1 MNSTNG
7 TTLLIKKDD
16 FLRIRGEMNF
26 KLEDV
31 TFKIQEIP

>member
-1 MNSTNG
+1 MKSTNG
-7 TTLLIKKDD
+7 TTLLIKKGD
-16 FLRIRGEMNF
+16 FLKIKGEMYF

>member
-7 TTLLIKKDD
+7 TTLLVKKDD
-16 FLRIRGEMNF
+16 YLKIKGEMNF

-31 TFKIQEIP
+31 TFKITEMP